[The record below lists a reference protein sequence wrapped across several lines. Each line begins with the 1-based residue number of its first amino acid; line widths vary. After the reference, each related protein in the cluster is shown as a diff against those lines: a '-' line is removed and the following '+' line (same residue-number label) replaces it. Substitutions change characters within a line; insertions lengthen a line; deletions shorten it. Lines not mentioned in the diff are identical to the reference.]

1 MHALTSSTFVAEHA
15 SLLNHPSKSLYL
27 IYFTTTMVNDSNDER
42 NDERLEESHCRSPSQ
57 SKLDAL
63 IAAVNIAASEGSRA
77 DGNTAKNLRRQGGGF
92 NGFSLYRRHAK
103 QNGLKYTNSRFKQE
117 WSHLPYEVREQYNR
131 LARALKNNAQVAHCA
146 VLPVGKQGWWAQ
158 LLYGV

>member
-1 MHALTSSTFVAEHA
+1 
-15 SLLNHPSKSLYL
+15 
-27 IYFTTTMVNDSNDER
+27 MVNDSNDER
-42 NDERLEESHCRSPSQ
+42 NDERLEELHSCSPPH

-63 IAAVNIAASEGSRA
+63 VAVVNIDRPFFAVASEGSRA
-77 DGNTAKNLRRQGGGF
+77 EYGYADNNLRKHRGGF

-103 QNGLKYTNSRFKQE
+103 ENGLKYTNSRFKQE

>member
-1 MHALTSSTFVAEHA
+1 MAIFWQG
-15 SLLNHPSKSLYL
+15 PP
-27 IYFTTTMVNDSNDER
+27 SNDER
-42 NDERLEESHCRSPSQ
+42 NDKCLEELHSRSPSQ

-63 IAAVNIAASEGSRA
+63 IAAVTCFAAASEGSRA
-77 DGNTAKNLRRQGGGF
+77 DGNTPNNLRRQRGGF
-92 NGFSLYRRHAK
+92 NGFSLYRRCAK

-158 LLYGV
+158 HLYGV

>member
-1 MHALTSSTFVAEHA
+1 
-15 SLLNHPSKSLYL
+15 
-27 IYFTTTMVNDSNDER
+27 MVNGSNDER
-42 NDERLEESHCRSPSQ
+42 NDERLEESHSRSPSQ

-63 IAAVNIAASEGSRA
+63 VAAVNIAASEGSRA
-77 DGNTAKNLRRQGGGF
+77 DGNVDKNLPRQRGGF

-103 QNGLKYTNSRFKQE
+103 ENGLKYTNSRFKQE